1 MFLRNSLL
9 KFSNENRYVH
19 DDCAQTIKSNIII
32 IFQYNKISKCNVIN
46 LNYLN
51 LILSLHRSFSSSNKV
66 RTHRVMKTSN
76 YLVLIGNNRTLFQ
89 INTS

>member
-9 KFSNENRYVH
+9 KFSNENRYA
-19 DDCAQTIKSNIII
+19 CLMIARKLSNLILSSSSNIIKY
-32 IFQYNKISKCNVIN
+32 QNVIIN

-51 LILSLHRSFSSSNKV
+51 LIFSLHRSFSNSNEV

-76 YLVLIGNNRTLFQ
+76 YLVLIGNNHTLFQ